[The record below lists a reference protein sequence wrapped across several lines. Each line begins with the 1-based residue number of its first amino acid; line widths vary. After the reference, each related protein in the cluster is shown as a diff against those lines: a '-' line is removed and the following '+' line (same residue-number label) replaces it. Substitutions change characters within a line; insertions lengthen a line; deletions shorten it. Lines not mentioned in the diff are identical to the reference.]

1 MTKIIYRHYG
11 TDKYCLED
19 FQCYGSELLSNKPA
33 GGLWGS
39 RADATAGWKGFCIGN
54 QFRTNSLNKYFDFA
68 LKNSANVYTI
78 STESDL
84 LRLPMRELPEIISP
98 IVPEI
103 ASFIWKYLP
112 DYDKCIEQGIDAVEL
127 CWFGVEFSDVAKD
140 PIPRLLP
147 LWDCDSIVVLNQ
159 DIVVPL

>member
-11 TDKYCLED
+11 TDKYCPED
-19 FQCYGSELLSNKPA
+19 FQCYGSELLSIEPA
-33 GGLWGS
+33 GGLWES
-39 RADATAGWKGFCIGN
+39 RADATAGWKEFCIGN
-54 QFRTNSLNKYFDFA
+54 QFRTNSLNKYFDFT
-68 LKNSANVYTI
+68 LKNNANIHTI
-78 STESDL
+78 STEKDL
-84 LRLPMRELPEIISP
+84 LRLPMRELSEIISP

-140 PIPRLLP
+140 QIPRLLP
-147 LWDCDSIVVLNQ
+147 LWDCDSIKT
-159 DIVVPL
+159 

>member
-1 MTKIIYRHYG
+1 MTQIIYRHYG
-11 TDKYCLED
+11 TDKYSPED

-39 RADATAGWKGFCIGN
+39 RVAATSGWKEFCTNN
-54 QFRTNSLNKYFDFA
+54 QFRTESLNKYFDFI
-68 LKNSANVYTI
+68 LKDSANVYTI
-78 STESDL
+78 STEKDL
-84 LRLPMRELPEIISP
+84 LRLPMRELPEIISST
-98 IVPEI
+98 VPEI

-112 DYDKCIEQGIDAVEL
+112 DYDKCIEQGIDAIEL